1 MNAVT
6 EVMDELR
13 KALAELEDCR
23 ARNADLRT
31 MLEQVTRER
40 DEARAACPDC
50 AMWAERSA
58 RWHDDMQ
65 RAERERD
72 EWRDKFLALNQ
83 TAGEL
88 CNACGWAFKI
98 PGEPCRCEVVRER
111 DEARADAERY
121 LADLR
126 RCASEPYERTRE
138 LEALQA
144 EVERLR
150 TEVAS
155 SLAMASAEADV
166 LRGFGC
172 MEDGDGPCGVCRECF
187 YRHGYRRGAEA
198 MREACARWMSEREG
212 ISQWVYDDM
221 LSALPIPEEK

>member
-1 MNAVT
+1 MSEKRWT
-6 EVMDELR
+6 DDERSEAFERGL
-13 KALAELEDCR
+13 KTMEGVALELYRRGREPLLEELEEAR
-23 ARNADLRT
+23 ARNADMRS

-72 EWRDKFLALNQ
+72 E
-83 TAGEL
+83 
-88 CNACGWAFKI
+88 
-98 PGEPCRCEVVRER
+98 
-111 DEARADAERY
+111 AR
-121 LADLR
+121 
-126 RCASEPYERTRE
+126 
-138 LEALQA
+138 A

-198 MREACARWMSEREG
+198 MREACAVALMSDGLVLSRERAAN
-212 ISQWVYDDM
+212 VVR
-221 LSALPIPEEK
+221 ALPIPEDK